1 MDGESKRIELLKE
14 VKAAHANVTEQ
25 LESAKELVKSLKQR
39 RDDLGREMLRL
50 VDGDVQLTLD
60 LDTGEIKEAK

>member
-1 MDGESKRIELLKE
+1 MDGESKRIELLKQ
-14 VKAAHANVTEQ
+14 VKAAHDNVTEQ
-25 LESAKELVKSLKQR
+25 WESAKELVKSLKQR